1 MKINCLSCGH
11 NIDLDDAYAEHYEGE
26 IKCYGC
32 NAALEI
38 RTEQNAIR
46 CVRLLSGPTAG
57 TVSAEAY
64 GQARAEEGA
73 KARVEEGAKA
83 TVEEGAKARRARP
96 DKVRNQAKPGAA
108 ALNESGRQYASPAN
122 NRAA

>member
-38 RTEQNAIR
+38 RTEQSAIR
-46 CVRLLSGPTAG
+46 CVRLLNGPTER

-64 GQARAEEGA
+64 GQATAEEGA
-73 KARVEEGAKA
+73 KGRK
-83 TVEEGAKARRARP
+83 ARP
-96 DKVRNQAKPGAA
+96 DKVRDQAKQGVAA
-108 ALNESGRQYASPAN
+108 PNESGMQDASPAN

>member
-26 IKCYGC
+26 IKCYAC

-38 RTEQNAIR
+38 RTEQSAIR
-46 CVRLLSGPTAG
+46 CVRLLTGPAER
-57 TVSAEAY
+57 TVSGEHHS
-64 GQARAEEGA
+64 QATPEEGA
-73 KARVEEGAKA
+73 KGRK
-83 TVEEGAKARRARP
+83 ARP
-96 DKVRNQAKPGAA
+96 DKVRNQLKQGAA
-108 ALNESGRQYASPAN
+108 ALNESGLKHASPAD

>member
-26 IKCYGC
+26 IKCYAC

-38 RTEQNAIR
+38 RTEQSAIR
-46 CVRLLSGPTAG
+46 FVRLLSGPADR

-64 GQARAEEGA
+64 GQATAEEGA
-73 KARVEEGAKA
+73 KARKA
-83 TVEEGAKARRARP
+83 QP
-96 DKVRNQAKPGAA
+96 DKVRNQAKQGRGV
-108 ALNESGRQYASPAN
+108 LNESGMQYASPAN
-122 NRAA
+122 HRAA

>member
-11 NIDLDDAYAEHYEGE
+11 NIDLDDAYADHYEGE
-26 IKCYGC
+26 IRCFGC

-38 RTEQNAIR
+38 RTEQGAIR
-46 CVRLLSGPTAG
+46 CVLLLTGPAEQ
-57 TVSAEAY
+57 TVSAEPY
-64 GQARAEEGA
+64 GQATPEEGA
-73 KARVEEGAKA
+73 KGRK
-83 TVEEGAKARRARP
+83 ARP
-96 DKVRNQAKPGAA
+96 DKVRNQAKPGGA

>member
-38 RTEQNAIR
+38 RTEQSAIR

-64 GQARAEEGA
+64 GQARA
-73 KARVEEGAKA
+73 
-83 TVEEGAKARRARP
+83 EEGAKARRARP

-108 ALNESGRQYASPAN
+108 ALNESGRQYASPAS